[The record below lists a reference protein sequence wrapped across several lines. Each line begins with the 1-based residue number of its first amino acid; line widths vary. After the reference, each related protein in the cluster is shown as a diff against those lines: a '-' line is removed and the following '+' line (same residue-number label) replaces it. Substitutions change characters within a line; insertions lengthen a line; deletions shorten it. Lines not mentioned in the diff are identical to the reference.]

1 MGETV
6 KEATS
11 QSLTK
16 QLSEFVSWRIQWL
29 SSMTRESQVKAT
41 LANLRRGVGKTRGS
55 CRSFGEHYFKIFR
68 RH

>member
-41 LANLRRGVGKTRGS
+41 LANLRRGV
-55 CRSFGEHYFKIFR
+55 
-68 RH
+68 